1 MLTAFFFGALV
12 LFFCSIF
19 GAAHAVSTAA
29 AKAETRPTIV
39 LDAGHGGEDGG
50 ATTAEGVPESGINLA
65 IAQKLEALAGL
76 CGVECVMTRESQ
88 EIAYPES
95 ASTTAQRKQSDQKAR
110 VELINA
116 QEDAVLVS
124 IHQNFFPDTRPSG
137 CQVLY
142 GKPEGSRELGE
153 LAHKNLTEALC
164 PQSRRVAAPISEDIY
179 LMRAAKCTSILVECG
194 FLSNPGE
201 AALLQTEGYQL
212 KISALLL
219 ASYLQYE
226 AGQDGMVL

>member
-1 MLTAFFFGALV
+1 M
-12 LFFCSIF
+12 
-19 GAAHAVSTAA
+19 
-29 AKAETRPTIV
+29 
-39 LDAGHGGEDGG
+39 
-50 ATTAEGVPESGINLA
+50 
-65 IAQKLEALAGL
+65 
-76 CGVECVMTRESQ
+76 
-88 EIAYPES
+88 
-95 ASTTAQRKQSDQKAR
+95 
-110 VELINA
+110 
-116 QEDAVLVS
+116 
-124 IHQNFFPDTRPSG
+124 
-137 CQVLY
+137 
-142 GKPEGSRELGE
+142 GE